1 MRKRI
6 FGLSVLAALSLL
18 VAGCGGGD
26 DTSVYLVFDIGG
38 RGDQS
43 FNDSAAAGLDRATEE
58 LGIAASELEPTAG
71 GENRDEVLNLAAED
85 GAQLVF
91 GVGFLFT
98 DAIAAAA
105 ETHPDTNFGLID
117 GFVPEL
123 TADSNLVSLG
133 FAEHEGSF
141 LVGAAAALKTQT
153 GKVGFIGGVEIDLIK
168 RFEAGFVAGVR
179 HIDPGIEIDVKYIS
193 QPPDFAGFTDPAKGK
208 EIGAAMYQAG
218 ADVVYHAA
226 GSSGGGLF
234 QSAKE
239 QSEGTGS
246 HVWAIGVDSDQYLTA
261 GDDFQPYIL
270 TSMLKRVDVAVFET
284 ISTLVDDSFDGGYR
298 TFDLSV
304 DGVGYATSGGH
315 VADIADQLDDLKAQV
330 ISGAITGPQAPS
342 RKTPS
347 IREKTG
353 RPQGRPVFHVRRK
366 RGNGA
371 GFHPPGGHRRKTG
384 PTVRNAGIRW

>member
-1 MRKRI
+1 MRKRLI
-6 FGLSVLAALSLL
+6 GLSVFAALSLL

-43 FNDSAAAGLDRATEE
+43 FNDAAAAGLDRATEE

-71 GENRDEVLNLAAED
+71 GENRDELLNLAAED

-98 DAIAAAA
+98 DAIAATATA
-105 ETHPDTNFGLID
+105 YPDTNFGLID
-117 GFVPEL
+117 GFVPDL

-141 LVGAAAALKTQT
+141 LVGAAAALKTGT

-168 RFEAGFVAGVR
+168 RFEAGFIAGVR
-179 HIDPGIEIDVKYIS
+179 HVDPSIDIDIKYIS
-193 QPPDFAGFTDPAKGK
+193 QPPDFGGFTDPAKGK
-208 EIGAAMYQAG
+208 EIGSAMYQGG

-226 GSSGGGLF
+226 GGSGGGLF
-234 QSAKE
+234 QAAKE
-239 QSEGTGS
+239 HTESSGS

-261 GDDFQPYIL
+261 GEEFKPYIL
-270 TSMLKRVDVAVFET
+270 TSMLKRVDVAVYET
-284 ISTLVDDSFDGGYR
+284 IATLVDDSFEGGYR
-298 TFDLSV
+298 TFDLAI

-315 VADIADQLDDLKAQV
+315 VDDIAAQLEDLKAQV
-330 ISGAITGPQAPS
+330 VSGAITVPQAP
-342 RKTPS
+342 
-347 IREKTG
+347 
-353 RPQGRPVFHVRRK
+353 
-366 RGNGA
+366 
-371 GFHPPGGHRRKTG
+371 
-384 PTVRNAGIRW
+384 